1 MTTDATRE
9 RWAAIGVIAALWAM
23 VFSSSSQVMIMA
35 PILPRIHDEL
45 DVSAAL
51 SGLVVSGYALA
62 LAVTALVIGP
72 ISDRFGRRAVLL
84 WGSGSM
90 VIALALHVFAVDVGS
105 LLAVRVLAGIAGG
118 VLTGSAVSFIG
129 DYFPYER
136 RGWANGWAM
145 SGFAVGQ
152 VLGIPAGTLL
162 AARHGFAAPFLLFA
176 VTMAIAFLLVLVIV
190 PRQHRT
196 PAAPLTIAS
205 GLAEYA
211 ALLSSRRVRGAAF
224 VYATMFFAVSHFVLY
239 LPTWAETDLD
249 MGPESIAL
257 MFTVGGIA
265 SVVFGP
271 LAGKFSDR
279 IGRRPLILASCIGA
293 AIQLAL
299 TTVLVH
305 GATTAYLMF
314 FVAMVLLAM
323 RLSPL
328 QALLSTL
335 VPDTRR
341 GALMSLVVALGQ
353 LGGALGAAVAGW
365 LFAESG
371 YATCTIVAAVAI
383 LTTGWVVWQELP
395 EPSAADRA

>member
-1 MTTDATRE
+1 MSTDAARE

-45 DVSAAL
+45 GVSSAA
-51 SGLVVSGYALA
+51 SGIVVSGYALA

-72 ISDRFGRRAVLL
+72 VSDRFGRRAVLL
-84 WGSGSM
+84 WGSGAM
-90 VIALALHVFAVDVGS
+90 VVALLLHVFAVDVTS
-105 LLAVRVLAGIAGG
+105 LLVVRVLAGIAGG

-136 RGWANGWAM
+136 RGWANGWTM

-152 VLGIPAGTLL
+152 VLGVPAGTLL
-162 AARHGFAAPFLLFA
+162 AANHGFAVPFLLFA
-176 VTMAIAFLLVLVIV
+176 ATMAIAFVLVLFIV
-190 PRQHRT
+190 PRRHHA
-196 PAAPLTIAS
+196 PAAPLTFAS

-211 ALLSSRRVRGAAF
+211 TLLTSRQVRGAVL
-224 VYATMFFAVSHFVLY
+224 VYATMFFAVSNFVVY

-249 MGPESIAL
+249 MTPRSIAA
-257 MFTVGGIA
+257 MFTVGGLA
-265 SVVFGP
+265 SVAFGP
-271 LAGKFSDR
+271 LAGKLSDR
-279 IGRRPLILASCIGA
+279 IGRRPLILASCVGA
-293 AIQLAL
+293 ALQLAL
-299 TTVLVH
+299 TTVLVV
-305 GATTAYLMF
+305 GATTASVMF
-314 FVAMVLLAM
+314 FVAMTLLAM

-353 LGGALGAAVAGW
+353 LGGALGAALAGW
-365 LFAESG
+365 LYAEAG
-371 YATCTIVAAVAI
+371 YAACTLVAATSI
-383 LTTGWVVWQELP
+383 LATGWIVWRELP
-395 EPSAADRA
+395 EPELRAG